1 MAHLTDSSIST
12 PFSLLTG
19 SSTLAHTATTPSAH
33 PGLREWGT
41 CHCWVTWEPLYSS
54 GQGSEKDIADFP
66 RGGRAWGGPK
76 TLEAEEAARRA
87 TPSGQSRRTQE
98 RQRRRR
104 GGAEPR
110 EGLAPPCALVL
121 PTAAWNLAGFAW
133 ECPRRKWPVVAER
146 TFPTAWENSECS
158 KKKLQ

>member
-33 PGLREWGT
+33 LGLREWGM
-41 CHCWVTWEPLYSS
+41 CHSWVTWEPLYSS

-87 TPSGQSRRTQE
+87 APSGQSRRTQE
-98 RQRRRR
+98 GQRRRHAEETR
-104 GGAEPR
+104 GGEGAGPSLGRDSPR
-110 EGLAPPCALVL
+110 LVL
-121 PTAAWNLAGFAW
+121 ESCPLQPGTWLALPGSVHAVSGLLW
-133 ECPRRKWPVVAER
+133 QRGL
-146 TFPTAWENSECS
+146 S
-158 KKKLQ
+158 Q